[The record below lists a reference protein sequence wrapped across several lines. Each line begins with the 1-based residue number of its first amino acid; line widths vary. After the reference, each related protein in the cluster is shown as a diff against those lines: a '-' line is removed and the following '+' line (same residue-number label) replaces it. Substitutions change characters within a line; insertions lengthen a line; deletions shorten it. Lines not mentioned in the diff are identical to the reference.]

1 MAEITRI
8 YYNKLV
14 RDNIPAKIAAKR
26 EECGYR
32 KITDSQEFQQELL
45 KKVREEAASL
55 SMVRTREEFIEEY
68 CDLQM
73 VLATLVEQLE
83 IPHDELRSARE
94 ANLLKKG
101 AYKHAY
107 FLEWSED
114 VGYRSNESTQGIPL

>member
-14 RDNIPAKIAAKR
+14 RDNVPAKIEAKR
-26 EECGYR
+26 EQCAIR

-55 SMVRTREEFIEEY
+55 SMVRTREEFLEEY

-73 VLATLVEQLE
+73 VLSTLIEQLE
-83 IPHDELRSARE
+83 IPVEEIRQARE
-94 ANLLKKG
+94 DNLLKKG
-101 AYKHAY
+101 AYKHGY

>member
-1 MAEITRI
+1 MSEITRI

-14 RDNIPAKIAAKR
+14 RDNIPAKIEAKR
-26 EECGYR
+26 EQCGFR

-55 SMVRTREEFIEEY
+55 SMVRTREEFLEEY

-73 VLATLVEQLE
+73 VLGSLIEQLE
-83 IPHDELRSARE
+83 IPVEEIRQARE
-94 ANLLKKG
+94 DNLLKKG

-114 VGYRSNESTQGIPL
+114 VNYRSNESTQGIPL